1 MVLDNLIVCFGCLI
15 FACFPQPKL
24 TRSALAIT
32 AIYYGIKG
40 TQAAHQEI
48 HEAIITQII
57 DESEINMLATEA
69 DLKVAALQQTCEGY
83 SVESKPTQNMLEATA
98 INHFDWKKLNT
109 NPNKYVHLIIV
120 GGTGDGKSFT
130 TERLAPHLGGKV
142 VVCNP
147 HDQPGDFEGFSSYC
161 GSRNYGNW
169 KKDKLPVIPDK
180 GQFFQDFLDKKIDF
194 EPSVCQFIKII
205 EQEMNRRYELYHQ
218 GDFYYPMVNV
228 ILDEFCVASGKI
240 DQGVEVV
247 LDLIKEARKVL
258 IRLFLLVKYDQVKTL
273 KIEGQGDIRKSLTY
287 VRLGEFAH
295 KHSQKLGNSE
305 LYNWCL
311 SQERPIL
318 VEDEPAVLPE
328 SVRYVFVEGHVE
340 SESSGN
346 QSSSQAST
354 NHKQTKLN
362 NEEDEDTNV
371 AETAPNQDAPT
382 LEEIEDKILS
392 FCAAK
397 KTTVRQVQQKFSKY
411 KLAADTIWQIFQGFA
426 EKNLGTVAEKKV
438 GGSVIRIF
446 TPEQHRDV

>member
-1 MVLDNLIVCFGCLI
+1 MVLGNLIVCFGCLI

-24 TRSALAIT
+24 TRAALAIT

-69 DLKVAALQQTCEGY
+69 DLKVATLYESGEGY
-83 SVESKPTQNMLEATA
+83 SVESKPTQNKLEVAA
-98 INHFDWKKLNT
+98 IKHFDWKKLNT

-147 HDQPGDFEGFSSYC
+147 HDKPGDFEGFPSYC

-194 EPSVCQFIKII
+194 DPSVCQFIKII
-205 EQEMNRRYELYHQ
+205 EQEMNRRYELYHK
-218 GDFYYPMVNV
+218 GNFDYPMVNV

-258 IRLFLLVKYDQVKTL
+258 IRLFLLVKSDQVKTL

-295 KHSQKLGNSE
+295 KHSQKLGNLE

-318 VEDEPAVLPE
+318 VEDEPAILPE
-328 SVRYVFVEGHVE
+328 SVRYVFVESHVE
-340 SESSGN
+340 SENSDN
-346 QSSSQAST
+346 
-354 NHKQTKLN
+354 
-362 NEEDEDTNV
+362 
-371 AETAPNQDAPT
+371 
-382 LEEIEDKILS
+382 
-392 FCAAK
+392 
-397 KTTVRQVQQKFSKY
+397 
-411 KLAADTIWQIFQGFA
+411 
-426 EKNLGTVAEKKV
+426 
-438 GGSVIRIF
+438 
-446 TPEQHRDV
+446 